1 MQIPLEYHRNTV
13 KYCRN
18 TIKYNP
24 MPSAETKTLDFDIYA
39 MPGAL
44 VWGDLHYFMRLRD
57 WEGSGPKFKARE
69 PKFEGSGTKISF
81 HIWPLDPG
89 PSRAQAWAFMGPPP
103 SGDDNAD
110 GGGGGYG
117 PKHWR
122 PLKKGPGPGTSMVP
136 RSRAINSV
144 YV

>member
-1 MQIPLEYHRNTV
+1 
-13 KYCRN
+13 
-18 TIKYNP
+18 
-24 MPSAETKTLDFDIYA
+24 
-39 MPGAL
+39 
-44 VWGDLHYFMRLRD
+44 MRAKELKI
-57 WEGSGPKFKARE
+57 EV
-69 PKFEGSGTKISF
+69 SGTKISF

-122 PLKKGPGPGTSMVP
+122 PLKKGPGPGTSIGLGP
-136 RSRAINSV
+136 TFASHQFSICLGHPKWFEHFET
-144 YV
+144 